1 MTTKLEHLTMTELAD
16 IVRTLAANSDPS
28 HAYRTID
35 AVLEKYVGYKLLTVL
50 VCIVAERSVERTY
63 SSNEALYPIGG
74 RKKNLDSAWGRI
86 VVDAAQP
93 LISRNDRDI
102 EAIFA
107 DFETLRGLGISGMIN
122 MPVVANGVVIGSLN
136 ISGEAGQFGEADI
149 PVLTVLANLLA
160 PALTQYQ

>member
-1 MTTKLEHLTMTELAD
+1 MTELTD